1 MPAGLAML
9 DLSRGRDQIES
20 SPSGPPVQGL
30 SRGLTTKSH
39 KTVLLTERATKFS
52 TFMEEESEIHQTL
65 DPHEDVG
72 GLHQERVSNPPS
84 FLCTLHMQHLHVAHT
99 PGVLNQ

>member
-9 DLSRGRDQIES
+9 DWSRGGDQIES
-20 SPSGPPVQGL
+20 SPWSSSSGL

-39 KTVLLTERATKFS
+39 KTVLLAERATKFS
-52 TFMEEESEIHQTL
+52 TFIDEESEIHQTL
-65 DPHEDVG
+65 DHREGVG
-72 GLHQERVSNPPS
+72 GLHQEGVSNPPS

-99 PGVLNQ
+99 PNVLNQ